1 MSAINYD
8 LNKIKSFVFDVDGVL
23 SRQTVPHAEDGQP
36 LRTTNVRDGYAI
48 HHALR
53 MGLDV
58 AIITGGRSEIVRKR
72 LEALGVPSDNIYLKS
87 YDKTEQLKHYMDN
100 TGFKAEE
107 IIYVGDD
114 LIDMLVMKQ
123 VGLPIAPADAC
134 PEIKAIAKHISPVIG
149 GEGVARDIIEQVMKV
164 QGKWIVDDA
173 YYW

>member
-8 LNKIKSFVFDVDGVL
+8 LNKIKSFIFDVDGVL

-53 MGLDV
+53 SGFDV
-58 AIITGGRSEIVRKR
+58 AVITGGRSEIVKKR
-72 LEALGVPSDNIYLKS
+72 LEALGVEHIYMKA
-87 YDKTEQLKHYMDN
+87 YNKTEQLKDYMDK
-100 TGFKAEE
+100 TGFAAEE

-114 LIDMLVMKQ
+114 LIDYLVMEQ

-134 PEIKAIAKHISPVIG
+134 PEIKEISKYISPVIG
-149 GEGVARDIIEQVMKV
+149 GEGVARDVIEQVMKV
-164 QGKWIVDDA
+164 QGKWMVGDA
-173 YYW
+173 FYW

>member
-1 MSAINYD
+1 MSAIDYD
-8 LNKIKSFVFDVDGVL
+8 LMKIKSFIFDVDGVL

-53 MGLDV
+53 MGFDV

-72 LEALGVPSDNIYLKS
+72 LEALGVQHIYLRA
-87 YDKTEQLKHYMDN
+87 YDKTEQLKDYMYK
-100 TGFKAEE
+100 TGFKEEE

-114 LIDMLVMKQ
+114 IIDYLVMKK

-134 PEIKAIAKHISPVIG
+134 EEIKGISKYISPIIG
-149 GEGVARDIIEQVMKV
+149 GEGVARDIIEMVMKV
-164 QGKWIVDDA
+164 QGKWMVDQA

>member
-53 MGLDV
+53 MDFDV
-58 AIITGGRSEIVRKR
+58 AVITGGRSEIVRKR
-72 LEALGVPSDNIYLKS
+72 LQALGVEHIYLKAH
-87 YDKTEQLKHYMDN
+87 DKTEQLKDYMDK

-107 IIYVGDD
+107 IVYVGDD
-114 LIDMLVMKQ
+114 LIDYLVMKE

-134 PEIKAIAKHISPVIG
+134 PEIKAISKYISPVIG